1 MGKGDGE
8 RGQRARQDERA
19 LERARVRVLSLSLSL
34 SLLLT
39 FRLLSDF
46 SDAGPLF
53 YFSSL
58 SSLSSLLPTYL
69 ARRLVCLDCLLFGR
83 DSSSD

>member
-34 SLLLT
+34 SLTHLQITL
-39 FRLLSDF
+39 
-46 SDAGPLF
+46 
-53 YFSSL
+53 
-58 SSLSSLLPTYL
+58 
-69 ARRLVCLDCLLFGR
+69 
-83 DSSSD
+83 

>member
-19 LERARVRVLSLSLSL
+19 LERARVRVLSLSL

>member
-1 MGKGDGE
+1 MGKGVSVL
-8 RGQRARQDERA
+8 ARMSA
-19 LERARVRVLSLSLSL
+19 HSSAHACAFSLSL